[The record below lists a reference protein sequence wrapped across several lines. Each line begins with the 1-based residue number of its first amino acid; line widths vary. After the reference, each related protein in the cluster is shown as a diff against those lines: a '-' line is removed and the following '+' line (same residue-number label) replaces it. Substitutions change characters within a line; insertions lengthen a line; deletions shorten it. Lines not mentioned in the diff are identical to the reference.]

1 MIDYRKRS
9 VKIQLKR
16 EFQKLTEWLEDR
28 GYALKLYTDAPDE
41 VRWCPKKE
49 IHIDTRNWIEKR
61 LHILLHEC
69 GHILVCS
76 NSFDRNIMLS
86 SATDGR
92 CTSGRAHAIARI
104 GEEYE
109 AWKRGERLAKRLN
122 IRINAEKFDKLKTQ
136 CLMSYVNWAAEEE
149 DGD

>member
-9 VKIQLKR
+9 VEIRLKR

-41 VRWCPKKE
+41 VRWYPKKE
-49 IHIDTRNWIEKR
+49 VHIDTRNWIEKR

-76 NSFDRNIMLS
+76 NSFDRSIMLS

-92 CTSGRAHAIARI
+92 CTRGKAHAIARL

-109 AWKRGERLAKRLN
+109 AWKRGERLAKRLS

-136 CLMSYVNWAAEEE
+136 CLMSYVNWAVEGET
-149 DGD
+149 GD